1 MSDLIADG
9 VHKDF
14 NCRDCGIDMLIIS
27 ETIEIVKYCPY
38 CNAELEDNF
47 DVAEDDIQVS
57 YEEDEVT
64 VEDEYKDLPNDYRL

>member
-27 ETIEIVKYCPY
+27 ETVEIVKYCPY
-38 CNAELEDNF
+38 CNAELDDNF
-47 DVAEDDIQVS
+47 DIGEDDITVS
-57 YEEDEVT
+57 EE
-64 VEDEYKDLPNDYRL
+64 EYKDLPNDWRL

>member
-38 CNAELEDNF
+38 CNAELDDNF
-47 DVAEDDIQVS
+47 VIGEDDITVS
-57 YEEDEVT
+57 EE
-64 VEDEYKDLPNDYRL
+64 EYKDLPNDWRL